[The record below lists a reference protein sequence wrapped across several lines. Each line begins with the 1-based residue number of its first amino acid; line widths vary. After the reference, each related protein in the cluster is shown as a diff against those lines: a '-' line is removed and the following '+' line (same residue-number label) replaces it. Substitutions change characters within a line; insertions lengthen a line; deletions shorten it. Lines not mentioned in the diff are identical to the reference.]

1 MMKKKKFKFQ
11 VNFEVCQ
18 LDSIPFVNCVLF
30 AKVRLLDGG
39 TFSELSSREEVVN
52 NSVNWGARFKF
63 HCKMS
68 ANATTGILDS
78 CSCRVSIRKE
88 IKGGKSFMKYGFVD
102 LNLAEFAGAGCVT
115 RRCLLE
121 GYDSKIRQDNSTV
134 KVKIEM
140 SLLSGDSVF
149 KAPTVQNMTLLQD
162 DGDETLQRGLKG
174 DTSSSSLTTSH
185 VGSSG
190 RLTTKQRPSVLN
202 SGLVQITSAEPE
214 VKCLPS
220 EEEFQQSHSRSSSY
234 NSHESQFG
242 SQQSRGSGSTHSRSS
257 SLTEHFSSAT
267 SLTEPMPEKE
277 QAGSGSGG
285 GARESGSWSGS
296 WRGVG
301 SNERRRKH
309 PEESQQQKRVDDTRV
324 DADEIVKDII
334 STQNFDN
341 KEEEGVSEEIG
352 LHLFIA
358 KDGSTALGSKRLKD
372 RMSEGVF
379 EKVVIDQR

>member
-39 TFSELSSREEVVN
+39 TFSELSAREEVRN
-52 NSVNWGARFKF
+52 NSVHWGAKFKF
-63 HCKMS
+63 NCKMN
-68 ANATTGILDS
+68 ANATTGILES
-78 CSCRVSIRKE
+78 CCCRVSIRKE
-88 IKGGKSFMKYGFVD
+88 TKGGKSFMKYGFVD
-102 LNLAEFAGAGCVT
+102 LNLAEFAGAGCVS

-149 KAPTVQNMTLLQD
+149 KAPSQQATTSLLQD
-162 DGDETLQRGLKG
+162 DGDETLQRSIKG
-174 DTSSSSLTTSH
+174 DTSSSVVTGQF
-185 VGSSG
+185 GSSG
-190 RLTTKQRPSVLN
+190 RHTTKQRPSVLN
-202 SGLVQITSAEPE
+202 SGLVQISTTEPE
-214 VKCLPS
+214 IKCLPS
-220 EEEFQQSHSRSSSY
+220 EEEFLQSHSRSSSY
-234 NSHESQFG
+234 NSHESQCG
-242 SQQSRGSGSTHSRSS
+242 SQQSKGSGYSSAHSRSS

-267 SLTEPMPEKE
+267 SLTEPMPEKD
-277 QAGSGSGG
+277 QGG

-309 PEESQQQKRVDDTRV
+309 PEELKQQKRVDDTRL
-324 DADEIVKDII
+324 DADEIVEELI
-334 STQNFDN
+334 N
-341 KEEEGVSEEIG
+341 KQDLEAGGVAEEMG

-358 KDGSTALGSKRLKD
+358 KDGSTALGSQRLKD